1 MVVLTPDV
9 GSFMSR
15 GFYGGAPKRRLME
28 GKMKLAYYEGVFKE
42 LLELCPSEDVRTKA
56 TTIKVMENFMERA
69 IAELSAT
76 NCTKLRE
83 EMGNMK
89 CFTADRI
96 IPIGAKY
103 MLGLVGEYDSRIME
117 MQAKIDELKAC
128 KDVMVSAFG
137 VKYMETFMNDNGE
150 TRNKDIMGSSYVG
163 LQTSFAVLCV
173 SYGGG
178 EEFFLKLEKHSADMT
193 TRETLRGEILKELG
207 NASMRG

>member
-1 MVVLTPDV
+1 
-9 GSFMSR
+9 MSR

-96 IPIGAKY
+96 IPIWGKIHAGA
-103 MLGLVGEYDSRIME
+103 SRR
-117 MQAKIDELKAC
+117 
-128 KDVMVSAFG
+128 V
-137 VKYMETFMNDNGE
+137 
-150 TRNKDIMGSSYVG
+150 
-163 LQTSFAVLCV
+163 
-173 SYGGG
+173 
-178 EEFFLKLEKHSADMT
+178 
-193 TRETLRGEILKELG
+193 
-207 NASMRG
+207 